1 MKAAFMRYIRFFR
14 NSGCI
19 GAGPE
24 CETHNKSAA
33 LLPAHSPAAAII
45 QRVTHS
51 LSERI
56 P

>member
-14 NSGCI
+14 KSGCI
-19 GAGPE
+19 GAGTE
-24 CETHNKSAA
+24 CEARTKSAA

-45 QRVTHS
+45 QRVTHAP
-51 LSERI
+51 SERI